1 MYFEAKTLNHLRASG
16 KGWQTRVSDF
26 IARGVKSGAL

>member
-1 MYFEAKTLNHLRASG
+1 MYFEAKTLSHLRSTG

-26 IARGVKSGAL
+26 IAKSVKSGAL